1 MPPAVVI
8 SDLLL
13 SLPPPMGKRLQ
24 SLAAAESRSVESVV
38 MAAIA
43 EYLQRRSCGPI
54 GELGQ
59 AFAVSHSAALARLS
73 Q

>member
-1 MPPAVVI
+1 
-8 SDLLL
+8 
-13 SLPPPMGKRLQ
+13 MGKRLQ